1 MTTNLITNASIP
13 FDMDIH
19 HVKGNEPILLNKP
32 DIAWR
37 VKHGAIAIF
46 AVRVRNNS
54 PEGERRYLFTVES
67 GGTLFGY
74 PTDDQPNHL
83 GLIAVALEPSELQ
96 PVDLDYNG
104 PEPDLATLKQWVD
117 PWIQQIGTIRGWP
130 QMSDSVSPPDTNY
143 VSMMSG
149 QVCVPDDNQVLWV
162 KMQEGTTFWMGDER
176 FPVTGYLGCFPIGQ
190 ATCLRADKNVEFFA
204 RATDRVKSKI
214 IIVKGIAQLHR
225 YFLAYI
231 EQLEEAELEATAK
244 RFQQRL
250 ALNQRVTDTTI
261 QNLATVLTVED
272 DDYLRVEEP
281 LLIAAGAVGNALGV
295 KIQPPMQSEN
305 TNRVKEPLE
314 AIARASRLRMR
325 NILLR
330 QDWWKK
336 DGGPILAYTRDTHSP
351 VALLPTRDGG
361 YELFDPV
368 QAGFAQGNRNGMNG
382 SGMSINANAGAIQIG
397 IGSSRVPIPSRT
409 QMQLTTR
416 IQQPT
421 TKIQPVSSSQ
431 HLLAGT
437 NGHVRVNATIA
448 QLVEP
453 VAYIFYRPLPDGK
466 LTALDLLKFTFQG
479 RRNDLIMLM
488 LTGVAA
494 TLMGMVVPQATAVL
508 VDTAIPFGDS
518 SLITQM
524 GIGLL
529 AAAFGGAAFQ
539 LAQAI
544 ASMRLETGSDTSL
557 QAAVWDRLLKLRTT
571 FFRQYSIGDLSSR
584 VSGITAIRR
593 TLSGTALQSI
603 FSGFFALLNLGLL
616 FYYSSRLAFLALVVA
631 LVVMGFTVI
640 TGGMLVRRHKP
651 LLAMEGEL
659 YGLIV
664 QLVNGVPKLRIAGAE
679 ERAFAFW
686 GQKYVQQLRLLLST
700 QQLEDAIAVFNTVVP
715 ILTTVALFWV
725 ASTLVGSSGMSFGL
739 TTGSF
744 LAFNVAYGTFIRG
757 AASLSNNVLDVLE
770 IVPIWQRS
778 LPILEAEPEVDNDK
792 ADPGRLTGRI
802 KVDHAT
808 FRYRDDGPLI
818 LQDVT
823 IETKP
828 GEFIALVGPS
838 GSGKSTI
845 FRLLLGFETPQSG
858 TVYFDGQDLS
868 GLDVSAVRRQLGVVL
883 QNGRINAGTIFEN
896 IAGGALISIDEAWE
910 AAEMSGLAGDV
921 RAMPMNLHTVVS
933 EGGGNLSGGQRQRLV
948 IARALALKP
957 KILLLDEATSALDN
971 RTQAIVSESLDR
983 MQVTRIVVAHRLSTI
998 RNADRIYVLESGRVV
1013 QAGSFEELSKQD
1025 GLFAQLIKRQLA

>member
-1 MTTNLITNASIP
+1 MKTTLITSDSISA
-13 FDMDIH
+13 DMEVH
-19 HVKGNEPILLNKP
+19 HVQGNEPILLNNP
-32 DIAWR
+32 NIAWR
-37 VKHGAIAIF
+37 VKQGAIAIF
-46 AVRVRNNS
+46 AVHVRNGV
-54 PEGERRYLFTVES
+54 PEGERRYLFSVDT

-74 PTDDQPNHL
+74 PTDDETEHL

-104 PEPDLATLKQWVD
+104 PEPDLATLKAWVD

-130 QMSDSVSPPDTNY
+130 KMRKVNKPPETNY

-149 QVCVPDDNQVLWV
+149 EVCVPKENQVLWV
-162 KMQEGTTFWMGDER
+162 RMQEGTTFWMGDER
-176 FPVTGYLGCFPIGQ
+176 FPITDWHGCFPIGH
-190 ATCLRADKNVEFFA
+190 ATCLRADKNVQFFA
-204 RATDRVKSKI
+204 RETDRVKSKV

-231 EQLEEAELEATAK
+231 QQLEEEELKATAQ
-244 RFQQRL
+244 RFQQRQ

-261 QNLATVLTVED
+261 QSLATVLKVEE
-272 DDYLRVEEP
+272 DDYLRVDEP
-281 LLIAAGAVGNALGV
+281 LLVAAGAVGKVLGV
-295 KIQPPMQSEN
+295 NINPPMESEN
-305 TNRVKEPLE
+305 ATRVKEPLE

-325 NILLR
+325 SILLR
-330 QDWWKK
+330 QGWWKK
-336 DGGPILAYTRDTHSP
+336 DGGPILAYTRDNHSP
-351 VALLPTRDGG
+351 VALLPTEDGQ

-368 QAGFAQGNRNGMNG
+368 QAKLAPSPLNGASRNGSSPTMSQNG
-382 SGMSINANAGAIQIG
+382 GRSAA
-397 IGSSRVPIPSRT
+397 VPHQEDVPSRT
-409 QMQLTTR
+409 QIQLSTRMQS
-416 IQQPT
+416 T
-421 TKIQPVSSSQ
+421 TKIQPDSAS
-431 HLLAGT
+431 HRLLNGT
-437 NGHVRVNATIA
+437 NGRVRVTAEVA
-448 QLVEP
+448 QILEP

-466 LTALDLLKFTFQG
+466 LSALDLLKFTFQG
-479 RRNDLIMLM
+479 RRKDLVML
-488 LTGVAA
+488 LITGIAA

-508 VDTAIPFGDS
+508 VDTAIPFGDG
-518 SLITQM
+518 SLISQM
-524 GIGLL
+524 GVGLL

-544 ASMRLETGSDTSL
+544 ATMRLETVSDTSL

-584 VSGITAIRR
+584 VSGISAIRR

-616 FYYSSRLAFLALVVA
+616 FYYSASLALLALGVA
-631 LVVMGFTVI
+631 LLVMGFTVV
-640 TGGMLVRRHKP
+640 TGVMLVRRHKP

-700 QQLEDAIAVFNTVVP
+700 QQLEDAISVFNTVIPV
-715 ILTTVALFWV
+715 LTTVALFWV
-725 ASTLVGSSGMSFGL
+725 ASGLITSSSLGSGL

-744 LAFNVAYGTFIRG
+744 LAFNVAYGTFIGG
-757 AASLSNNVLDVLE
+757 AASLSNSILDVLE

-778 LPILEAEPEVDNDK
+778 LPILQAEPEVDNDK

-808 FRYRDDGPLI
+808 FRYREDGPLI
-818 LQDVT
+818 LDDVT
-823 IETKP
+823 IETNP

-858 TVYFDGQDLS
+858 TVYFDGQELS
-868 GLDVSAVRRQLGVVL
+868 GLDISAVRRQLGVVL
-883 QNGRINAGTIFEN
+883 QNGRISAGTIFEN
-896 IAGGALISIDEAWE
+896 IAGGALISIDEAWD
-910 AAEMSGLAGDV
+910 AAERSGLAGDV

-948 IARALALKP
+948 IARALVLKP

-983 MQVTRIVVAHRLSTI
+983 MNVTRIVVAHRLSTI
-998 RNADRIYVLESGRVV
+998 RNADRIYVLEAGRVV
-1013 QAGSFEELSKQD
+1013 QSGSFDELSKQD